1 MVTAR
6 RVAKITG
13 LYAMKSAVALVGL
26 SGLPS
31 VRSPWHDPAMAEK
44 DPPELLFSEEMLWYC
59 VKTNPKQEG
68 VATRLL
74 RSELGLEV
82 FCPKIRFKRARST
95 GVAWVSEA
103 MFPGYIFARF
113 VYPELYRRIAATSGV
128 AKTLSFGGRP
138 CALDPQ
144 IIEDLRCHV
153 ADGET
158 VEIACDI
165 KEGEEVK
172 VVEGPFLGVRALV
185 TRILPARDRVAILLN
200 MLGQEREIEVAAAA
214 VLPDI
219 QHPLA
224 EK

>member
-1 MVTAR
+1 
-6 RVAKITG
+6 
-13 LYAMKSAVALVGL
+13 
-26 SGLPS
+26 
-31 VRSPWHDPAMAEK
+31 MAEK
-44 DPPELLFSEEMLWYC
+44 DPSEPLFSEELLWYC
-59 VKTNPKQEG
+59 VKTKPKQEG
-68 VATRLL
+68 VASRLL
-74 RSELGLEV
+74 RGELRLEV

-113 VYPELYRRIAATSGV
+113 VYPEIYRRVAATSGV

-138 CALDPQ
+138 CVLDER
-144 IIEDLRCHV
+144 IIEDLRVHV

-158 VEIACDI
+158 IEIACEI

-172 VVEGPFLGVRALV
+172 VVEGPFQGVRALV

-200 MLGQEREIEVAAAA
+200 MLGQEREVEVSTAD

-224 EK
+224 G